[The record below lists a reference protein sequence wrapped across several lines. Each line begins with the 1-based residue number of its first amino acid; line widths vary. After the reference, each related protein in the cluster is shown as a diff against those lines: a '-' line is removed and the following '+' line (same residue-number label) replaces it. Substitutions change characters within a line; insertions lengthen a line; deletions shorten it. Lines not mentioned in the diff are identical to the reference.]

1 VTTMTS
7 TPFLTFPQIAQMS
20 GGDLWVRHI
29 PTSPRDREAWLGSGV
44 DGVSIDTRTL
54 CPGDLFV
61 PLAGGNVDGHAF
73 LADAFAKGAGA
84 AFCDAAHAAEWK
96 VRASGPLVIVPD
108 VTTALQRLAFRHRE
122 RWGGPV
128 LAVTGSSGKTTM
140 KDFVAAVLS
149 TATPTLKTEGNLN
162 NHWGVPLTLLRL
174 RSEHRAAV
182 IEMGM
187 NHAGEIATLAA
198 IAVPNAAVITNA
210 GSAHLEHLGS
220 LEAIAREKAS
230 VAARLKPGEVVFA
243 GADSP
248 RLIAALAGIAAR
260 RVTFGLAEGA
270 EVRPDRL
277 EDLGERGS
285 RLAVAGFPEFV
296 LPRPGRHLVINALGA
311 LAVAREFAV
320 DPAAAT
326 AALVAVKPEKGRMEV
341 RHARGATILFDAY
354 NANPESTAAALA
366 TLEHWPDAT
375 RRIAALG
382 DMLELGKDAGR
393 LHAET
398 AARAGA
404 NTEVWAAGAFAADW
418 VRGAKTAQREAR
430 AFESREA
437 LRAAFQ
443 AALGP
448 GVVALIKASR
458 GSRFEV
464 LLEGLEGE
472 A

>member
-1 VTTMTS
+1 MTA
-7 TPFLTFPQIAQMS
+7 TPILTLPQIAQFS
-20 GGDLWVRHI
+20 GGDLWVRTM
-29 PTSPRDREAWLGSGV
+29 PTDPREREAWLASGV
-44 DGVSIDTRTL
+44 GGVSIDTRTL

-61 PLAGGNVDGHAF
+61 PLAGGSADGHDF
-73 LADAFAKGAGA
+73 LADAFAKGAA
-84 AFCDAAHAAEWK
+84 ASLCDVAHAATWRE
-96 VRASGPLVIVPD
+96 RASGPLVIVPD
-108 VTTALQRLAFRHRE
+108 VTAALQRLAFRHRE

-140 KDFVAAVLS
+140 KDFVAAVLGA
-149 TATPTLKTEGNLN
+149 ATPTLKTEGNLN

-174 RSEHRAAV
+174 RPEHRAAV
-182 IEMGM
+182 VEMGM
-187 NHAGEIATLAA
+187 NHAGEIAALAA

-248 RLIAALAGIAAR
+248 RLLAALGGVAAR
-260 RVTFGLAEGA
+260 RLTFGLAAGA
-270 EVRPDRL
+270 DVRPDRL
-277 EDLGERGS
+277 DDLGEQGS
-285 RLAVAGFPEFV
+285 SLAVAGFPEFV

-311 LAVAREFAV
+311 LAVAREFGV

-326 AALVAVKPEKGRMEV
+326 AALAAVKPEKGRMEV

-366 TLEHWPDAT
+366 TLEHWPGAT

-382 DMLELGKDAGR
+382 DMLELGAEAPR
-393 LHAET
+393 LHADT
-398 AARAGA
+398 AAEAGA
-404 NTEVWAAGAFAADW
+404 NTEIWAAGTFAGDW
-418 VRGAKTAQREAR
+418 VRGAERARHTAR
-430 AFESREA
+430 AFASREE
-437 LRAAFQ
+437 LRAALH

-448 GVVALIKASR
+448 GVVALVKASR
-458 GSRFEV
+458 GARFET
-464 LLEGLEGE
+464 LLAGLEGE

>member
-1 VTTMTS
+1 MTTMTS
-7 TPFLTFPQIAQMS
+7 TPMLTFPQIAQFS
-20 GGDLWVRHI
+20 GGDLWVRAM
-29 PTSPRDREAWLGSGV
+29 PAGAREREAWLRSGV

-61 PLAGGNVDGHAF
+61 PLAGGNADGHAY
-73 LADAFAKGAGA
+73 LEPAFAKGAA
-84 AFCDAAHAAEWK
+84 AALCDTEHADAA
-96 VRASGPLVIVPD
+96 RARVAGPLVIVPD
-108 VTTALQRLAFRHRE
+108 VTAALQRLAFRHRE
-122 RWGGPV
+122 RWAGPV

-140 KDFVAAVLS
+140 KDFVAAVLGA
-149 TATPTLKTEGNLN
+149 TTPTLKTEGNLN

-174 RSEHRAAV
+174 RPEHRAAV
-182 IEMGM
+182 VEMGM
-187 NHAGEIATLAA
+187 NHAGEIAALVA

-210 GSAHLEHLGS
+210 GSAHLEHLGT

-230 VAARLKPGEVVFA
+230 VASRLKPHEVVFA

-248 RLIAALAGIAAR
+248 RLLAALAGVAAR
-260 RVTFGLAEGA
+260 RITFGLAA
-270 EVRPDRL
+270 DADVRPARL
-277 EDLGERGS
+277 EDLGEQGS
-285 RLAVAGFPEFV
+285 RLAVEGFPEFV
-296 LPRPGRHLVINALGA
+296 LPRAGRHLVINALGA
-311 LAVAREFAV
+311 LAVAREFGV

-326 AALVAVKPEKGRMEV
+326 AALAAVKPEKGRMEV
-341 RHARGATILFDAY
+341 RHARGATLLFDAY

-366 TLEHWPDAT
+366 TLEHWPGAT

-398 AARAGA
+398 AASAGA
-404 NTEVWAAGAFAADW
+404 HTEIWAAGDFAADW
-418 VRGAKTAQREAR
+418 VRGARGARREAR

-437 LRAAFQ
+437 LRDALH

-448 GVVALIKASR
+448 GVVALVKASR
-458 GSRFEV
+458 GSRFET
-464 LLEGLEGE
+464 LLEGLE